1 MWSCPAEVRSPGPVE
16 RRWLGRHSQEGRRRE
31 ALVLTLA
38 YSPCPNDTFM
48 FHAIAS
54 GQVAFPDES
63 LAIELHD
70 VETLNRWAARGR
82 FDITK
87 LSFHAWLLHR
97 ERYALLRSGAA
108 LGYRCGPLLVAAR
121 PLSRAD
127 LTRCRVAVPGELT
140 TAHLLLRLWQ
150 PAAADRVFL
159 PYDRIQEAVLAGEA
173 DCGVLIHEGRF
184 TFESAGL
191 VAVADLGEWWEGR
204 TGLPIPLGC
213 IGIRRELGRERRQ
226 RVESLLS
233 ESIAHAQADRGAALP
248 YMTEHAAELDVAVLW
263 RHVDTFVNAF
273 SLDLGEQ
280 GRAAVVRLEQMARAA
295 GVIQ

>member
-1 MWSCPAEVRSPGPVE
+1 MS
-16 RRWLGRHSQEGRRRE
+16 
-31 ALVLTLA
+31 LA

-54 GQVAFPDES
+54 GQVSLPDES
-63 LAIELHD
+63 FAIELHD

-97 ERYALLRSGAA
+97 ERYTLLRSGAA
-108 LGYRCGPLLVAAR
+108 LGYGCGPLLVATRA
-121 PLSRAD
+121 LSRAE
-127 LTRCRVAVPGELT
+127 LATCRIAVPGELT
-140 TAHLLLRLWQ
+140 TAHLLLRLWE
-150 PAAADRVFL
+150 PAAVDRVFL
-159 PYDRIQEAVLAGEA
+159 PYGRVQEAVLAGEA

-191 VAVADLGEWWEGR
+191 VAVVDLGEWWESC

-213 IGIRRELGRERRQ
+213 IGMRRGLGRGLKR
-226 RVESLLS
+226 RVELALA
-233 ESIAHAQADRGAALP
+233 ESIAQARSNRESALP
-248 YMTEHAAELDVAVLW
+248 YMTEHATELDNAVLW
-263 RHVDTFVNAF
+263 RHVDMFVNQF

-280 GRAAVVRLEQMARAA
+280 GRAAVVRLEEMARAA